1 MTQRNTIGE
10 DFTEEVVYNTIK
22 QMKPLEALG
31 SDGMPAL
38 FYQKNW
44 DTGKWCFYNDPRGFQ
59 QVSKYFD
66 LIITKNIVN
75 RLKLILPSIV
85 G

>member
-44 DTGKWCFYNDPRGFQ
+44 DTGK
-59 QVSKYFD
+59 
-66 LIITKNIVN
+66 
-75 RLKLILPSIV
+75 
-85 G
+85 